1 MIIGT
6 VHNSSRYYNLGV
18 GVKTALQYLAEHEK
32 ELESLPAGKY
42 EIDGDNVNFSV
53 MEFEAA
59 KPEEKFFETHDE
71 HIDIHV
77 TLKGTEWYG
86 YYPAEKVTDEKD
98 HSAEK
103 DNRHFYDKCGDG
115 IFFKAMPGHFIIFMP
130 EDAHKAAFS
139 VKEYGTVKKLV
150 MKVKI

>member
-18 GVKTALQYLAEHEK
+18 GVKTALQYLAEHEN

-103 DNRHFYDKCGDG
+103 DNRHFYDK
-115 IFFKAMPGHFIIFMP
+115 
-130 EDAHKAAFS
+130 
-139 VKEYGTVKKLV
+139 
-150 MKVKI
+150 